1 MDSIQT
7 NKKEYNIRGGDG
19 DVGVVGGGEDECIC
33 FTTPYTIC
41 TLM

>member
-7 NKKEYNIRGGDG
+7 NKKEYNIRGSGG
-19 DVGVVGGGEDECIC
+19 SGGGGEDECIF
-33 FTTPYTIC
+33 FTTPYTMC

>member
-7 NKKEYNIRGGDG
+7 NKKEYN
-19 DVGVVGGGEDECIC
+19 VPANTPNHDECIC
-33 FTTPYTIC
+33 LTTPYTVC